1 VLSVGRPSAA
11 RLEAELERARA
22 QRPTYAEVGATA
34 GTLPPG
40 ALHLHRDVVVG
51 HGEEVFART
60 AHGLL
65 RWGVQR
71 GAGLVVAAE
80 APTTELGTSVVLA
93 VRLGP
98 VWRLAPC
105 RVVRVVD
112 GPARRGFAY
121 GTLPGHPESGEEAF
135 VVEQDPGGAVV
146 FRLTVFSRLAAL
158 DARAAPPAARAA
170 QLLLTGR
177 YLRAVRALARG

>member
-1 VLSVGRPSAA
+1 MLTVGRPSPA

-22 QRPTYAEVGATA
+22 RRPTYREVGATA

-40 ALHLHRDVVVG
+40 SLHLHREVVLG
-51 HGEEVFART
+51 SGQEVFERT

-112 GPARRGFAY
+112 EPLRAGFAY

-135 VVEQDPGGAVV
+135 VVEQDATGAVV

-158 DARAAPPAARAA
+158 DARAVPPAARAA
-170 QLLLTGR
+170 QLLVTAR